1 MRPIK
6 NVTADRLDRLE
17 GAIRELCQQTPGLG
31 FCGAPNL
38 DAICREKWSDL
49 TAEPSLPR
57 IERTVNR
64 PPETR
69 AAA

>member
-1 MRPIK
+1 MKPIK

-17 GAIRELCQQTPGLG
+17 NAIRELCQQTPGLG

-38 DAICREKWSDL
+38 DEICREKWPDL
-49 TAEPSLPR
+49 TGGPSRQR

-69 AAA
+69 AA